1 VAALGGR
8 LRALLAR
15 RRSSEAYYYSLE
27 AQKDQLLVMLEP
39 SSMIPDPEVISV
51 QPRKRYSSAFK
62 LRIIAEAD
70 AAVGPGE
77 IAALLRREGL
87 YSSALTEFRKQR
99 AKGKLGPMVSKADPS
114 ATRSG
119 ALLRQVTQLEREN
132 RQLRRDL
139 SRASLVNDVQ
149 KKVSELLGI
158 VLPDV
163 PEDPSS
169 P

>member
-1 VAALGGR
+1 
-8 LRALLAR
+8 
-15 RRSSEAYYYSLE
+15 
-27 AQKDQLLVMLEP
+27 MLEP
-39 SSMIPDPEVISV
+39 SSVVPDPEVISV
-51 QPRKRYSSAFK
+51 HHRKRCSSAFK

-99 AKGKLGPMVSKADPS
+99 AKGKLGVPVSNVAAS
-114 ATRSG
+114 SERSG

-149 KKVSELLGI
+149 KKY
-158 VLPDV
+158 
-163 PEDPSS
+163 PSYLE
-169 P
+169 

>member
-1 VAALGGR
+1 
-8 LRALLAR
+8 
-15 RRSSEAYYYSLE
+15 
-27 AQKDQLLVMLEP
+27 MLEP
-39 SSMIPDPEVISV
+39 SSAVPDPEVISV
-51 QPRKRYSSAFK
+51 HPRKRYSSAFK

-77 IAALLRREGL
+77 IGALLRREGL

-99 AKGKLGPMVSKADPS
+99 AKGKLGTPASKADPS
-114 ATRSG
+114 AARSA

-132 RQLRRDL
+132 RHLRREL
-139 SRASLVNDVQ
+139 SRAALVNDVQ

-163 PEDPSS
+163 TEDPPSR
-169 P
+169 

>member
-1 VAALGGR
+1 
-8 LRALLAR
+8 
-15 RRSSEAYYYSLE
+15 
-27 AQKDQLLVMLEP
+27 MLEP
-39 SSMIPDPEVISV
+39 SSVVPDPEVISV
-51 QPRKRYSSAFK
+51 RPRKRYSSAFK

-99 AKGKLGPMVSKADPS
+99 AKGKLGMPVSKAPPPPE
-114 ATRSG
+114 RSG

-132 RQLRRDL
+132 RQLRREL

-158 VLPDV
+158 ILPDV
-163 PEDPSS
+163 PEDPPS